1 MSEICPTGH
10 EENTCPK
17 TQRLTTISAGLR
29 HRVVGAQG
37 GEENEREA
45 DGYVERNLKT

>member
-29 HRVVGAQG
+29 HRVVGVQG